1 MSFWAVNELGMAA
14 SCESHLDGAIA
25 GNEYAESRWCTQTLL
40 TRGYHH
46 VNTPFIH
53 LDQLARDGADT
64 VQNYLMIL
72 ISGLIV
78 DNLKGCTY
86 KCLGRNLLCEGRD

>member
-1 MSFWAVNELGMAA
+1 MAA

-64 VQNYLMIL
+64 V
-72 ISGLIV
+72 
-78 DNLKGCTY
+78 
-86 KCLGRNLLCEGRD
+86 